1 MDWDKKL
8 DSSFLRDQN
17 FEING
22 ERMRVALRGFKI
34 SQITELVGCAVMAYI
49 SGIGFLYKISSVI
62 AGSMAS
68 NVVNLFSGKNMD
80 VDSYNSSGWLITLA
94 IAVITAILSVL
105 GNSFHI
111 KKAAKITAFL
121 YPANIL
127 IGILTGFGLFDDMN
141 LAAMIFTIAYGLIG
155 IWLNDLTLRGLK
167 ELDYLVTQEG
177 FPSFNQAIFYFHRS
191 HYVRMREKWLEM
203 HPEAREQER
212 VYLETEEKRSEML
225 EIYAEEEQ
233 AGVIPNISVT
243 SASAEKWLEQ
253 NKLETDK
260 KQSDSVL
267 ENAMDDLS
275 TENLTLPDSDEY
287 YAKSIQPKVKRH

>member
-1 MDWDKKL
+1 
-8 DSSFLRDQN
+8 
-17 FEING
+17 
-22 ERMRVALRGFKI
+22 
-34 SQITELVGCAVMAYI
+34 
-49 SGIGFLYKISSVI
+49 
-62 AGSMAS
+62 MAS
-68 NVVNLFSGKNMD
+68 NVVNLFSGKSMD
-80 VDSYNSSGWLITLA
+80 VDSYNSSDWLITFA
-94 IAVITAILSVL
+94 IAVVTAVLSVL
-105 GNSFHI
+105 SNSFHI
-111 KKAAKITAFL
+111 KKAARITALL

-127 IGILTGFGLFDDMN
+127 VGILTGFGLFDDMN

-177 FPSFNQAIFYFHRS
+177 FPSFNQAIFYIHRS
-191 HYVRMREKWLEM
+191 HYVRMRERWLEM
-203 HPEAREQER
+203 HPEEKEQER

-225 EIYAEEEQ
+225 EIFAEEEQ
-233 AGVIPNISVT
+233 VGVIPNISVT